1 MFDRNV
7 LEIEKL
13 VKDIGDL
20 TPLIH
25 KEQKKF
31 LYDDSNI
38 ITNTFFIEF
47 NKKIQCYG
55 FISLEHNHDNE
66 KLINSKN
73 RLSFKIKHNINAS
86 IRG

>member
-1 MFDRNV
+1 MA
-7 LEIEKL
+7 EIID
-13 VKDIGDL
+13 V
-20 TPLIH
+20 
-25 KEQKKF
+25 
-31 LYDDSNI
+31 I
-38 ITNTFFIEF
+38 IIN

-55 FISLEHNHDNE
+55 FISLEHNHDYE